1 MNIEVINSIKSV
13 DYTKSMKIL
22 EKRVHDVFSGKK
34 DELLWILEHNSVYT
48 AGTSSKNIDL
58 LDKNLKVIKTNRG
71 GKHTYHGPGQKVVYF
86 VLNLNKRE
94 KDIRK
99 LVNKIENCI
108 MDVLNEY
115 NIESY
120 PDRNNVG
127 IWVDDKNNSE
137 KIAAIGI
144 RVKKWIAYHGFA
156 LNISN
161 DLSKYNEIIPCGIKD
176 GVITNFKKLG
186 VNNHKNLEKI
196 IINKFLNTFL

>member
-58 LDKNLKVIKTNRG
+58 LDKNLKVIKTSRG
-71 GKHTYHGPGQKVVYF
+71 GKHTCHGPGQKIVYF

-99 LVNKIENCI
+99 LINKIENCI

-161 DLSKYNEIIPCGIKD
+161 DLSKYNGIIPCGIKD
-176 GVITNFKKLG
+176 RGITNFKKLG
-186 VNNHKNLEKI
+186 INNHKNLEKI

>member
-22 EKRVHDVFSGKK
+22 EKRVHDVFLGKK

-71 GKHTYHGPGQKVVYF
+71 GKHTYHGPGQKIVYF

-108 MDVLNEY
+108 MDVLKEY

-127 IWVDDKNNSE
+127 IWVDDKNNSK

-144 RVKKWIAYHGFA
+144 RVKKWVAYHGFA

-161 DLSKYNEIIPCGIKD
+161 DLSKYNGIIPCGIKD
-176 GVITNFKKLG
+176 RGITNFKKLG

>member
-22 EKRVHDVFSGKK
+22 EKRVHDVHLGKK

-99 LVNKIENCI
+99 LVNKIEECI

-115 NIESY
+115 NIKSY
-120 PDRNNVG
+120 PDRKNIG
-127 IWVDDKNNSE
+127 IWVDDKNSQK
-137 KIAAIGI
+137 KIAAIGV
-144 RVKKWIAYHGFA
+144 RVKKWIAYHGFS

-161 DLSKYNEIIPCGIKD
+161 DLTRYNGIIPCGIRNR
-176 GVITNFKKLG
+176 GITNL
-186 VNNHKNLEKI
+186 KNLGINNYQDIEKI
-196 IINKFLNTFL
+196 IIKKFLNTFL

>member
-120 PDRNNVG
+120 PDRNNIG
-127 IWVDDKNNSE
+127 IWVDDKNKSK

-144 RVKKWIAYHGFA
+144 RVKKWVAYHGFA

-161 DLSKYNEIIPCGIKD
+161 DLSKYNGIIPCGIKD
-176 GVITNFKKLG
+176 RGITNFKKLG